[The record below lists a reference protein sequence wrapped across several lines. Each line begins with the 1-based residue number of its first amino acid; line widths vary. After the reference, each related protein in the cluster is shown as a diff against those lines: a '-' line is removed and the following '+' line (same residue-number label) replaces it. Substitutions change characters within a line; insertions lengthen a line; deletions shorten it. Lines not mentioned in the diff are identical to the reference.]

1 MTASAS
7 HLTGIVTAPRAW
19 TASSIDERSGW
30 YCRLP
35 AGARHHLAQAARILS
50 SGPQP
55 FTARAIGADL
65 LAGWSEALAPM
76 REALESGRGFAI
88 LDEMPGG
95 SADETAAAYW
105 LAGHVLGRPA
115 EQNVVGTVL
124 YDVRDYGEDVARGAR
139 FSVTRAESG
148 FHTDNS
154 FGDDVVDTVGLLC
167 LRPARTGGVNHLVNG
182 WVVYDELRTHH
193 PEDLA
198 VLEQPFHVDRRG
210 GMRPGEGPTARHP
223 VVSCDAEG
231 VTFRYLRHWIE
242 AGHDKAGE
250 PLTPAQ
256 LRALDVLDAV
266 LRRPELRVEFLLE
279 PGQALFL
286 NNRWLLHNRTAF
298 EDYPDPEKRR
308 HYLRLWLRAA
318 VGQGPP

>member
-1 MTASAS
+1 MTADAF
-7 HLTGIVTAPRAW
+7 HQTETAPAPRAW
-19 TASSIDERSGW
+19 TASSIDDRSSW

-35 AGARHHLAQAARILS
+35 AAAREALGQAARTLFA
-50 SGPQP
+50 GPQP
-55 FTARAIGADL
+55 FTAQAVGTDL
-65 LAGWSEALAPM
+65 LADWVEAVAPVCH
-76 REALESGRGFAI
+76 ALDCGRGFAI
-88 LDEMPGG
+88 LDGLPGG
-95 SADETAAAYW
+95 SADEMAAAYW
-105 LAGHVLGRPA
+105 LAGHVLGRPT
-115 EQNVVGTVL
+115 EQNVAGTVL

-154 FGDDVVDTVGLLC
+154 FGDEVVDYVGLLC

-182 WVVYDELRTHH
+182 WVVYDDLRTHH

-210 GMRPGEGPTARHP
+210 GVRPGEGPTARHP
-223 VVSCDAEG
+223 IVCRKAAG
-231 VTFRYLRHWIE
+231 VTYRYLRHWIG
-242 AGHDKAGE
+242 AGHDKAGQ
-250 PLTPAQ
+250 PLTAAQ
-256 LRALDVLDAV
+256 VRALDVLDGI

-298 EDYPDPEKRR
+298 EDYEEPEKRR
-308 HYLRLWLRAA
+308 HYLRLWLR
-318 VGQGPP
+318 GRE